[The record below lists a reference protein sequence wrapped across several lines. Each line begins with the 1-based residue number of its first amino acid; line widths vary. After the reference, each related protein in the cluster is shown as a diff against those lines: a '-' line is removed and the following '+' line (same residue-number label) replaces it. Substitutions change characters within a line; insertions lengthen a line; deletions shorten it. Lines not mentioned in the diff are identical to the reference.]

1 MAFANDREYIV
12 MNGEHKIKRKPE
24 KQGLLKDYSVILGA
38 MVVILAGIHS
48 ARGVLGP
55 LFLATFFAALLN
67 TPVNWL
73 KARGFKQ
80 WLALTIVIIG
90 VAVVGLSSMTI
101 IGTQIAQFARNIP
114 EYRDR
119 FNETLEGYNLDAGDL
134 FPFLKSDGEK
144 EKEKP
149 TEEEE
154 AKEAYLN
161 ELRWRD
167 KYERAKNG
175 ADDVV
180 KKSKSDPE
188 QKSQNKE
195 ETPQG
200 NPHELERAGLH
211 AATITPVSLTT
222 VELFPDTAIQSSELS
237 QNEAEAPQRLVS
249 RDPQPT
255 SAAQELAP
263 NDNKGLIPSDPPTF
277 RSHDDEVVKDV
288 ENALAET
295 FNVDGANE
303 GGASEKSAD
312 EDEASHGA
320 LEADTW
326 RLLSQPQEAVSA
338 VGASSQEL
346 FRFLRGLAGELSYFG
361 SNAFLIT
368 LLVIFML
375 CETAKIPRKLVAA
388 LGRKRFTN
396 SHIESVIDD
405 IRSYMVIKTMMS
417 CLVGVLVAVLCIVT
431 QVQYAV
437 LWGFV
442 AFLLNY
448 IPNIGSV
455 AAAIPPIVLATIDR
469 GLFIGCVDA
478 AFLVLINCLVG
489 YALEPRLLGDG
500 LDLSPLIVLI
510 SLIFFG
516 WLLGPVGMFLS
527 PPLAV
532 IMKIIFQAFPETRW
546 IAALMANKPPK
557 DVVEDDSEEVSS
569 EA

>member
-1 MAFANDREYIV
+1 

-24 KQGLLKDYSVILGA
+24 RQGLLKDYSVILGA

-73 KARGFKQ
+73 KDRGFKQ

-119 FNETLEGYNLDAGDL
+119 FNETLEGYNLDAGEI
-134 FPFLKSDGEK
+134 FPFLKSDDEK

-167 KYERAKNG
+167 EYERAKNG
-175 ADDVV
+175 DADVA
-180 KKSKSDPE
+180 KKSKSDSE
-188 QKSQNKE
+188 QKSQDKGE
-195 ETPQG
+195 APRG
-200 NPHELERAGLH
+200 NLSESERAGLN
-211 AATITPVSLTT
+211 AATIMPVSLTT
-222 VELFPDTAIQSSELS
+222 DELFPDMETAIPASDLP
-237 QNEAEAPQRLVS
+237 QNEAAQPQQRPVP

-255 SAAQELAP
+255 AAAQELAP
-263 NDNKGLIPSDPPTF
+263 DGSEGLIPGDPPAF

-295 FNVDGANE
+295 FNVDAANGSGA
-303 GGASEKSAD
+303 AEKNAD
-312 EDEASHGA
+312 EEETQPEGFETDS
-320 LEADTW
+320 W
-326 RLLSQPQEAVSA
+326 RFLPQPQTAVSA

-417 CLVGVLVAVLCIVT
+417 CLVGTSVVILCMVT

-478 AFLVLINCLVG
+478 AFLVLINCIVG
-489 YALEPRLLGDG
+489 YVLEPRLLGDG

-516 WLLGPVGMFLS
+516 WLLGPVGMFLA

-546 IAALMANKPPK
+546 IAALMANRPPK
-557 DVVEDDSEEVSS
+557 DVVEDESEEVSA